1 MFAWID
7 AEKAEFT
14 LRNRIAADDTG
25 RRRPRPASLWGQRT
39 RSSLAPPVLAEGRD
53 AFTGKPASASL
64 RNPMI
69 CASLNR
75 FFTFDLL
82 PAETEL

>member
-25 RRRPRPASLWGQRT
+25 RRRPWPASLWGQRT
-39 RSSLAPPVLAEGRD
+39 RSSLALQSWPKEGMRS
-53 AFTGKPASASL
+53 PASL
-64 RNPMI
+64 
-69 CASLNR
+69 
-75 FFTFDLL
+75 LL
-82 PAETEL
+82 PLLGTR